1 MGNTNKQSGITVGMR
16 VERVDIFSTLI
27 KLIIQTVLIT
37 IISMCAI
44 GTAYL
49 IINLAD
55 IKEDFMII
63 VLISVSTV
71 IWMCIMI
78 TVLSH
83 KKPIVNNEIQI
94 DKNGNIAIKHENSV
108 IRFNIV
114 TEYKKKNLKLLKR
127 VNSNI
132 ITISVPKLN
141 NTYKLLIFSNNELN
155 AMLQSVV
162 NKFNIPIKV
171 VQED

>member
-16 VERVDIFSTLI
+16 VERVDIFTTLI
-27 KLIIQTVLIT
+27 KLIIQTELIT

-83 KKPIVNNEIQI
+83 K
-94 DKNGNIAIKHENSV
+94 
-108 IRFNIV
+108 
-114 TEYKKKNLKLLKR
+114 NLL
-127 VNSNI
+127 
-132 ITISVPKLN
+132 
-141 NTYKLLIFSNNELN
+141 
-155 AMLQSVV
+155 
-162 NKFNIPIKV
+162 
-171 VQED
+171 